1 MDILFFLKKVISTAI
16 MPINV
21 VILSLIFSLICFN
34 KFPKLSRRILLS
46 ATAILTLGSVP
57 AISDQLI
64 LPHEDNYQAFTRS
77 SVPVD
82 YIIILGCSH
91 TTDAAWPAT
100 SQLKACSLQR
110 MVEALRIAKIHPEAQ
125 IITSGFAG
133 GDSQSNASVVRDA
146 LVSLGVPSSKI
157 SMENFPKDTE
167 EEAQLIAPRI
177 KGRTS
182 VLITNANH
190 LPRAMNYF
198 EQQGVFPIAAPTAP
212 YAKGL
217 SEDKNWDYYLP
228 NGGTFRVTTTAWY
241 ESLGKTV
248 QWLKSW
254 F

>member
-21 VILSLIFSLICFN
+21 VILSLIFSLICFK
-34 KFPKLSRRILLS
+34 KFPKLSRRILLI
-46 ATAILTLGSVP
+46 ATTILTLGSIP

-82 YIIILGCSH
+82 YIIILGCWH
-91 TTDAAWPAT
+91 ATDAAWPST
-100 SQLKACSLQR
+100 SQLGTCSLQR
-110 MVEALRIAKIHPEAQ
+110 MVEGLRISKIHPEAQ
-125 IITSGFAG
+125 FITSGFAG
-133 GDSQSNASVVRDA
+133 SDSQSNASVVRDA

-177 KGRTS
+177 KGSTS
-182 VLITNANH
+182 ILITNANH

-198 EQQGVFPIAAPTAP
+198 EQQGAFPIPAPTSPHAR
-212 YAKGL
+212 GL
-217 SEDKNWDYYLP
+217 SNDKAWGYYVP
-228 NGGTFRVTTTAWY
+228 NASTLQVTTSAWY